1 MNEQNINQISVIMKK
16 LFYLLLALPLVF
28 AACEPDTPEQD
39 VEKEAVL
46 TLTSEAEMNF
56 EAEGGEGVIT
66 YTAEWKDVTR
76 YSPVPEPVVE
86 ATCEAQWVENLTVAE
101 NITFTVLAN
110 EADARE
116 TKVVVTYGG
125 KSFEVAVKQAAKQN
139 DQPEP
144 PTGVNLE
151 AKYLYGDYYG
161 DEYSPGVGNYYMKLS
176 DLGLTEDGYAYAG
189 GSYYYVDLYGPL
201 FEGEGDITLPVG
213 TYTFDA
219 SDSCSEWTIGAAY
232 SVYIAFDENGNSLA
246 GENGASFT
254 DATLVV
260 TESGV
265 TLTATID
272 GVEHTVTF
280 EGVADITDYRT
291 DTGEVVEV
299 TANYAYATYYGDQ
312 YTPGTADNFYFFF
325 SDLGVDENGWELPN
339 ATYYRFDLYTAI
351 IDTTNGIYIPEGTYT
366 YDWFDS
372 MQVGTFSDINSA
384 YYVMD
389 DSGWDYLTNS
399 SLGDGSITFTESGV
413 TAEVL
418 VNGATHIITFEG
430 DITFNDVSSSGG
442 GGEGET
448 LSTLTE
454 DKAFDIE
461 GATIVMEYYGDYYY
475 TGTDNW
481 TVYLYEDTENLNGA
495 YLMLDILCDPAADDI
510 AGTYTADPWGDCDT
524 AYTYIPGYVVGEDM
538 WGSWYV
544 DMLGGDINEDLA
556 PIFEGEF
563 TIDIDANGV
572 YTFTFNC
579 YDDAGYAIT
588 GSIKATMDSEATTLS
603 AKPAKR
609 AKGNN
614 FAKRVNSEKLSSK
627 AVKDMTLAVR

>member
-1 MNEQNINQISVIMKK
+1 ME
-16 LFYLLLALPLVF
+16 F
-28 AACEPDTPEQD
+28 A
-39 VEKEAVL
+39 
-46 TLTSEAEMNF
+46 
-56 EAEGGEGVIT
+56 AEGGEGVIS
-66 YTAEWKDVTR
+66 YTAKMVEVTR
-76 YSPVPEPVVE
+76 VTVEPEVE
-86 ATCEAQWVENLTVAE
+86 ATCAADWVTDLTVAE

-116 TKVVVTYGG
+116 TKVVVTYGD
-125 KSFEVAVKQAAKQN
+125 KSFEVVVKQAAKQN

-144 PTGVNLE
+144 ENGVKLE
-151 AKYLYGDYYG
+151 ASYLQGDYYG
-161 DEYSPGVGNYYMKLS
+161 DEYSPGVGNYYMTLS
-176 DLGLTEDGYAYAG
+176 DLGISEDGYAYAG

-219 SDSCSEWTIGAAY
+219 SDSCSEWTMGAGYSAY
-232 SVYIAFDENGNSLA
+232 MAWDENGNSLT
-246 GENGASFT
+246 GEYGLPIT

-280 EGVADITDYRT
+280 DGVADITDVRT
-291 DTGEVVEV
+291 DTGEVIEV
-299 TANYAYATYYGDQ
+299 TANYAYANYYGDQ
-312 YTPGTADNFYFFF
+312 YTPGTADNFYFFL

-339 ATYYRFDLYTAI
+339 ATYYRFDLYTEI
-351 IDTTNGIYIPEGTYT
+351 IDTTNGIYIPEGTYV

-389 DSGWDYLTNS
+389 DSGWDYAVDS
-399 SLGDGSITFTESGV
+399 SIGEGSITFTEGGV
-413 TAEVL
+413 RAEVL
-418 VNGATHIITFEG
+418 VNGATHIITYEG
-430 DITFNDVSSSGG
+430 DITFTDVSSSGGG

-454 DKAFDIE
+454 DKVLDIE
-461 GATIVMEYYGDYYY
+461 GATVILEYYGDYYY
-475 TGTDNW
+475 NGTDNW
-481 TVYLYEDTENLNGA
+481 VVSLYEDMETLNGA
-495 YLMLDILCDPAADDI
+495 YLMFEILCDPAADDI
-510 AGTYTADPWGDCDT
+510 AGTYAADSWGECDT
-524 AYTYIPGYVVGEDM
+524 AYTYLPGYVSGDDM

-544 DMLGGDINEDLA
+544 DMLGGDINEDVA
-556 PIFEGEF
+556 PIFDGEF
-563 TIDIDANGV
+563 TIDIDADGV
-572 YTFTFNC
+572 YTFTFDC

-588 GSIKATMDSEATTLS
+588 GSIKATMYSEAAALS

-609 AKGNN
+609 AKANN

-627 AVKDMTLAVR
+627 AVAKGATLSVR

>member
-1 MNEQNINQISVIMKK
+1 MKK

-28 AACEPDTPEQD
+28 AACEPDTPEQ
-39 VEKEAVL
+39 EPEYTSEL

-56 EAEGGEGVIT
+56 DAAGGEGVIT
-66 YTAEWKDVTR
+66 YTAKYVEVTR
-76 YSPVPEPVVE
+76 E
-86 ATCEAQWVENLTVAE
+86 AAPPKPSCEADWVTFVNYNVDSFSFNVA
-101 NITFTVLAN
+101 AN
-110 EADARE
+110 EGDARE
-116 TKVVVTYGG
+116 TKIVVSWLN

-139 DQPEP
+139 EPEP
-144 PTGVNLE
+144 PTGVNIE
-151 AKYLYGDYYG
+151 AKHLYGDYYG
-161 DEYSPGVGNYYMKLS
+161 DEYAPGVGNYYMTLS
-176 DLGLTEDGYAYAG
+176 DLGISEDGYAYPG

-219 SDSCSEWTIGAAY
+219 SDSCAEWTIGAAY
-232 SVYIAFDENGNSLA
+232 SIYMAWDENDNSLA
-246 GENGASFT
+246 GEEGLRFT
-254 DATLVV
+254 AATLVV

-280 EGVADITDYRT
+280 EGIADITDVRT
-291 DTGEVVEV
+291 DTGEVIEV
-299 TANYAYATYYGDQ
+299 TANYAYANYYGDQ

-325 SDLGVDENGWELPN
+325 SDLGVDEYGWELPN
-339 ATYYRFDLYTAI
+339 ATYYRFDLYTEI
-351 IDTTNGIYIPEGTYT
+351 IDTANGIYIPAGTYT

-389 DSGWDYLTNS
+389 DSGWDYIDYS
-399 SLGDGSITFTESGV
+399 SLGEGSITFTESGV

-418 VNGATHIITFEG
+418 VNGATHIITYEG
-430 DITFNDVSSSGG
+430 DITFNDVSSGG

-454 DKAFDIE
+454 DVAFDIE
-461 GATIVMEYYGDYYY
+461 GATVMMEYYGDYYY

-481 TVYLYEDTENLNGA
+481 TVYLYEDTETYNGA
-495 YLMLDILCDPAADDI
+495 YLMLDLLCDPAADNI
-510 AGTYTADPWGDCDT
+510 AGTYSCDPWGDCDT
-524 AYTYIPGYVVGEDM
+524 AYTYIPGYVAGEDM

-544 DMLGGDINEDLA
+544 DMIEGEMGDAIA
-556 PIFEGEF
+556 PIFDGEF

-572 YTFTFNC
+572 YTFTFDC

-588 GSIKATMDSEATTLS
+588 GSIKAEQYSEAAALS
-603 AKPAKR
+603 AKSAKR
-609 AKGNN
+609 AKANN

-627 AVKDMTLAVR
+627 AVKDITLAVR

>member
-1 MNEQNINQISVIMKK
+1 MKR

-28 AACEPDTPEQD
+28 AACEPDTPEQE

-66 YTAEWKDVTR
+66 FTAEWKDVTR
-76 YSPVPEPVVE
+76 NSPVPAPEVE
-86 ATCEAQWVENLTVAE
+86 ATCEAEWVERLTVAE

-110 EADARE
+110 EADARS
-116 TKVVVTYGG
+116 TKVVVTYGD

-139 DQPEP
+139 EPEP
-144 PTGVNLE
+144 PTGVNIE
-151 AKYLYGDYYG
+151 AKHLYGDYYG
-161 DEYSPGVGNYYMKLS
+161 DEYSPGVGNYYMTLS
-176 DLGLTEDGYAYAG
+176 DLGIDEEGYGYAG

-219 SDSCSEWTIGAAY
+219 SDSCSEWTIGAGY
-232 SVYIAFDENGNSLA
+232 SAYIAFDENGNSLT
-246 GENGASFT
+246 GEDGLPFT
-254 DATLVV
+254 AATLVV
-260 TESGV
+260 TESGA

-280 EGVADITDYRT
+280 EGVADITDVRT
-291 DTGEVVEV
+291 DTGEVIEV
-299 TANYAYATYYGDQ
+299 TANYAYANYYGDQ

-339 ATYYRFDLYTAI
+339 ATYYRFDLYTEI
-351 IDTTNGIYIPEGTYT
+351 IDTTNGIYIPEGTYV
-366 YDWFDS
+366 YDWFDT
-372 MQVGTFSDINSA
+372 MQAGTFSDINSA

-389 DSGWDYLTNS
+389 DSGWDYIDNS
-399 SLGDGSITFTESGV
+399 SLSEGSITFTESGV

-418 VNGATHIITFEG
+418 INGATHIITYEG
-430 DITFNDVSSSGG
+430 DITFTDVSSSGGG

-454 DKAFDIE
+454 DKVLDIE
-461 GATIVMEYYGDYYY
+461 GATVILEYYGDYYY
-475 TGTDNW
+475 NGTDNW
-481 TVYLYEDTENLNGA
+481 VVYLYEDIENVNGA
-495 YLMLDILCDPAADDI
+495 YLMFEILCDPAADDI
-510 AGTYTADPWGDCDT
+510 AGTYAADSWGNCDT
-524 AYTYIPGYVVGEDM
+524 AYTYLPGYVSGDNM

-544 DMLGGDINEDLA
+544 DMIEGEMGDTIA
-556 PIFEGEF
+556 PIFDGEF

-572 YTFTFNC
+572 YTFTLDC
-579 YDDAGYAIT
+579 LDDAGYAIT
-588 GSIKATMDSEATTLS
+588 GSIKAEQPSEAAVLS

-609 AKGNN
+609 AKANN
-614 FAKRVNSEKLSSK
+614 FAKRVNSEKMCSK

>member
-1 MNEQNINQISVIMKK
+1 M
-16 LFYLLLALPLVF
+16 
-28 AACEPDTPEQD
+28 
-39 VEKEAVL
+39 
-46 TLTSEAEMNF
+46 
-56 EAEGGEGVIT
+56 
-66 YTAEWKDVTR
+66 
-76 YSPVPEPVVE
+76 
-86 ATCEAQWVENLTVAE
+86 
-101 NITFTVLAN
+101 
-110 EADARE
+110 
-116 TKVVVTYGG
+116 
-125 KSFEVAVKQAAKQN
+125 
-139 DQPEP
+139 
-144 PTGVNLE
+144 
-151 AKYLYGDYYG
+151 
-161 DEYSPGVGNYYMKLS
+161 
-176 DLGLTEDGYAYAG
+176 
-189 GSYYYVDLYGPL
+189 
-201 FEGEGDITLPVG
+201 
-213 TYTFDA
+213 
-219 SDSCSEWTIGAAY
+219 
-232 SVYIAFDENGNSLA
+232 
-246 GENGASFT
+246 
-254 DATLVV
+254 
-260 TESGV
+260 
-265 TLTATID
+265 
-272 GVEHTVTF
+272 
-280 EGVADITDYRT
+280 
-291 DTGEVVEV
+291 
-299 TANYAYATYYGDQ
+299 
-312 YTPGTADNFYFFF
+312 
-325 SDLGVDENGWELPN
+325 PN

>member
-1 MNEQNINQISVIMKK
+1 MKR

-28 AACEPDTPEQD
+28 AACEPDTPEQE

-66 YTAEWKDVTR
+66 FTAEWKDVTR
-76 YSPVPEPVVE
+76 NSPVPAPEVE
-86 ATCEAQWVENLTVAE
+86 ATCEAQWVEDLTVAE

-116 TKVVVTYGG
+116 TKVVVTYGD

-139 DQPEP
+139 EPEP
-144 PTGVNLE
+144 PTGVNIE
-151 AKYLYGDYYG
+151 AKYLQGDYYG
-161 DEYSPGVGNYYMKLS
+161 DEYSPGVGNYYVYLS
-176 DLGLTEDGYAYAG
+176 DLGFDEEGYASAG
-189 GSYYYVDLYGPL
+189 GTYYCLDLYGPL
-201 FEGEGDITLPVG
+201 FDGEGDITLPVG

-219 SDSCSEWTIGAAY
+219 NDTMVEWTIGAAY
-232 SVYIAFDENGNSLA
+232 SVYFAFDENGNSLT
-246 GENGASFT
+246 GEYGLSIT

-260 TESGV
+260 TESGA

-280 EGVADITDYRT
+280 EGVTDITDVRT
-291 DTGEVVEV
+291 DTGEVIEV
-299 TANYAYATYYGDQ
+299 TVNYAYANYYGDQ

-325 SDLGVDENGWELPN
+325 SDLGVDEYGWELPN
-339 ATYYRFDLYTAI
+339 ATYYRFDLYTEI
-351 IDTTNGIYIPEGTYT
+351 IDTANGIYIPAGTYT

-389 DSGWDYLTNS
+389 DSGWDYIDYS
-399 SLGDGSITFTESGV
+399 SLSEGTITFTESGV
-413 TAEVL
+413 TAEIL
-418 VNGATHIITFEG
+418 VNGATHIITYEG
-430 DITFNDVSSSGG
+430 DITFTDVSSSGG

-454 DKAFDIE
+454 DVAFDIT
-461 GATIVMEYYGDYYY
+461 GATVMMEYFGDYYY

-481 TVYLYEDTENLNGA
+481 VVYIYEDTETYNGA
-495 YLMLDILCDPAADDI
+495 YLMLDLLCDPAADNI
-510 AGTYTADPWGDCDT
+510 AGTYSCDPWGDCDT
-524 AYTYIPGYVVGEDM
+524 AYTYIPGYVAGEDM

-544 DMLGGDINEDLA
+544 DMIEGEMGDAIA
-556 PIFEGEF
+556 PIFDGDF

-572 YTFTFNC
+572 YTFTFDC

-588 GSIKATMDSEATTLS
+588 GSIKAEQPSDAAALS
-603 AKPAKR
+603 AKSAKR
-609 AKGNN
+609 AKANN

>member
-1 MNEQNINQISVIMKK
+1 MKR

-28 AACEPDTPEQD
+28 AACEPDTPEQE

-76 YSPVPEPVVE
+76 NSPVPAPEVE
-86 ATCEAQWVENLTVAE
+86 ATCEAEWVERLTVAE

-110 EADARE
+110 EADARS
-116 TKVVVTYGG
+116 TKVVVTYGD

-139 DQPEP
+139 DKPEP
-144 PTGVNLE
+144 PTGVNIE
-151 AKYLYGDYYG
+151 AKHLYGDYYG
-161 DEYSPGVGNYYMKLS
+161 DEYSPGVGNYYMALS
-176 DLGLTEDGYAYAG
+176 DLGISEDGYAYPG

-201 FEGEGDITLPVG
+201 FDGEGDITLPVG
-213 TYTFDA
+213 TYTFDE
-219 SDSCSEWTIGAAY
+219 SDSCSEWTIGASY
-232 SVYIAFDENGNSLA
+232 SVYMAWDENGNSLA
-246 GENGASFT
+246 GEDGLRFT
-254 DATLVV
+254 AATLVV
-260 TESGV
+260 TESGA

-280 EGVADITDYRT
+280 EGVADITDVRT
-291 DTGEVVEV
+291 DTGEVIEV
-299 TANYAYATYYGDQ
+299 TANYAYANYYGDQ

-339 ATYYRFDLYTAI
+339 ATYYRFDLYTEI
-351 IDTTNGIYIPEGTYT
+351 IDTANGIYIPAGTYT
-366 YDWFDS
+366 YDWFDT
-372 MQVGTFSDINSA
+372 MQAGTFSDINSA

-389 DSGWDYLTNS
+389 SSGWDYIDNS
-399 SLGDGSITFTESGV
+399 SLGEGSITFTESGV

-418 VNGATHIITFEG
+418 VNGATHIITYEG
-430 DITFNDVSSSGG
+430 DITFTDVSSSGG
-442 GGEGET
+442 GGGGDGET

-454 DKAFDIE
+454 DKVLDIE
-461 GATIVMEYYGDYYY
+461 GATVILEYYGDYYY
-475 TGTDNW
+475 NGTDNW
-481 TVYLYEDTENLNGA
+481 VVYLYEDIENLNGA
-495 YLMLDILCDPAADDI
+495 YLMFEILCDPAADDI
-510 AGTYTADPWGDCDT
+510 AGTYAADSWGNCDT
-524 AYTYIPGYVVGEDM
+524 AYTYLPGYVSGDNM

-544 DMLGGDINEDLA
+544 DMIEGEMSDVIA
-556 PIFEGEF
+556 PIFDGEF

-572 YTFTFNC
+572 YTFTLDC
-579 YDDAGYAIT
+579 LDDVGYAIT
-588 GSIKATMDSEATTLS
+588 GSIKAEQPSDAAALS
-603 AKPAKR
+603 AKPTKR
-609 AKGNN
+609 AKANN

>member
-1 MNEQNINQISVIMKK
+1 MKR

-28 AACEPDTPEQD
+28 AACEPDTPEQE

-46 TLTSEAEMNF
+46 TLTSDAEMNF

-66 YTAEWKDVTR
+66 FTAEWKDVTR
-76 YSPVPEPVVE
+76 NSPVPAPEVE
-86 ATCEAQWVENLTVAE
+86 ATCEAQWVERLTVAE

-110 EADARE
+110 EADARS
-116 TKVVVTYGG
+116 TKVVVTYGD

-139 DQPEP
+139 EPEP
-144 PTGVNLE
+144 PTGVNIE
-151 AKYLYGDYYG
+151 AKHLYGDYYG
-161 DEYSPGVGNYYMKLS
+161 DEYSPGVGNYYMTLS
-176 DLGLTEDGYAYAG
+176 DLGIDEEGYGYAG

-219 SDSCSEWTIGAAY
+219 SDSCSEWTIGAGY
-232 SVYIAFDENGNSLA
+232 SAYIAFDENGNSLT
-246 GENGASFT
+246 GEDGLPFT
-254 DATLVV
+254 AATLVV
-260 TESGV
+260 TESGA

-280 EGVADITDYRT
+280 EGVADITDVRT
-291 DTGEVVEV
+291 DTGEVIEV
-299 TANYAYATYYGDQ
+299 TANYAYANYYGDQ

-339 ATYYRFDLYTAI
+339 ATYYRFDLYTEI
-351 IDTTNGIYIPEGTYT
+351 IDTTNGIYIPEGTYV
-366 YDWFDS
+366 YDWFDT

-389 DSGWDYLTNS
+389 DSGWDYIDNS
-399 SLGDGSITFTESGV
+399 SLSEGSITFTESGV

-418 VNGATHIITFEG
+418 INGATHIITYEG
-430 DITFNDVSSSGG
+430 DITFTDVSSSGGG

-454 DKAFDIE
+454 DKVLDIE
-461 GATIVMEYYGDYYY
+461 GATVILEYYGDYYY
-475 TGTDNW
+475 NGTDNW
-481 TVYLYEDTENLNGA
+481 VVYLYEDIENVNGA
-495 YLMLDILCDPAADDI
+495 YLMFEILCDPAADDI
-510 AGTYTADPWGDCDT
+510 AGTYAADSWGNCDT
-524 AYTYIPGYVVGEDM
+524 AYTYLPGYVSGDNM

-544 DMLGGDINEDLA
+544 DMIEGEMGDTIA
-556 PIFEGEF
+556 PIFDGEF

-572 YTFTFNC
+572 YTFTLDC
-579 YDDAGYAIT
+579 LDDAGYAIT
-588 GSIKATMDSEATTLS
+588 GSIKAEQPSEAAVLS

-609 AKGNN
+609 AKANN
-614 FAKRVNSEKLSSK
+614 FAKRVNSEKMCSK

>member
-1 MNEQNINQISVIMKK
+1 MKR

-28 AACEPDTPEQD
+28 AACEPDTPEQE

-66 YTAEWKDVTR
+66 FTAEWKDVTR
-76 YSPVPEPVVE
+76 NSPVPAPEVE

-116 TKVVVTYGG
+116 TKVVVTYGD

-144 PTGVNLE
+144 PTGVNIE
-151 AKYLYGDYYG
+151 AKHLYGEYYG
-161 DEYSPGVGNYYMKLS
+161 DEYSPGVGNYYMTLS
-176 DLGLTEDGYAYAG
+176 DLGIDEEGYGYAG

-201 FEGEGDITLPVG
+201 FDGEGDITLPVG

-219 SDSCSEWTIGAAY
+219 SDSCSEWTIGAGY
-232 SVYIAFDENGNSLA
+232 SAYIAFDENGNSLT
-246 GENGASFT
+246 GEDGLPFT

-260 TESGV
+260 TESGA

-272 GVEHTVTF
+272 GVEHAVTF
-280 EGVADITDYRT
+280 EGVADITDVRT

-299 TANYAYATYYGDQ
+299 TANFAYANYYGDL

-339 ATYYRFDLYTAI
+339 ATYYRFDLYTEI
-351 IDTTNGIYIPEGTYT
+351 IDTTNGIYIPEGTYV
-366 YDWFDS
+366 YDWFDT
-372 MQVGTFSDINSA
+372 MQAGTFSDINSA

-389 DSGWDYLTNS
+389 DSGWDYIDNS
-399 SLGDGSITFTESGV
+399 SLSEGSITFTESGV

-418 VNGATHIITFEG
+418 INGATHIITYEG
-430 DITFNDVSSSGG
+430 DITFTDVSSSGG

-454 DKAFDIE
+454 DKVLDIE
-461 GATIVMEYYGDYYY
+461 GATVILEYYGDYYY
-475 TGTDNW
+475 NGTDNW
-481 TVYLYEDTENLNGA
+481 VVYLYEDIENVNGA
-495 YLMLDILCDPAADDI
+495 YLMFEILCDPAADDI
-510 AGTYTADPWGDCDT
+510 AGTYAADSWGNCDT
-524 AYTYIPGYVVGEDM
+524 AYSYLPGYVSGDNM

-544 DMLGGDINEDLA
+544 DMIEGEMGDTIA
-556 PIFEGEF
+556 PIFDGEF

-572 YTFTFNC
+572 YTFTLDC
-579 YDDAGYAIT
+579 LDDVGYAIT
-588 GSIKATMDSEATTLS
+588 GSIKAEQPSEAAALS

-609 AKGNN
+609 AKANN
-614 FAKRVNSEKLSSK
+614 FAKRVNSEKMSSK
-627 AVKDMTLAVR
+627 AVKDKTLAVR

>member
-1 MNEQNINQISVIMKK
+1 MKK

-28 AACEPDTPEQD
+28 AACEPDTPEQ
-39 VEKEAVL
+39 EPEYAAEL

-66 YTAEWKDVTR
+66 YTARMVEVTR
-76 YSPVPEPVVE
+76 EAPLLPE
-86 ATCEAQWVENLTVAE
+86 ASCEADWVTFLEYNKDSFSFNVA
-101 NITFTVLAN
+101 AN
-110 EADARE
+110 EGDARE
-116 TKVVVTYGG
+116 TKIVVSWCG
-125 KSFEVAVKQAAKQN
+125 KSFEVAIKQAAKQN
-139 DQPEP
+139 EPEP

-201 FEGEGDITLPVG
+201 FDGEGDITLPVG

-254 DATLVV
+254 DAKLVV

-291 DTGEVVEV
+291 DTGEVVEF
-299 TANYAYATYYGDQ
+299 TANYAYANYYGDQ

-339 ATYYRFDLYTAI
+339 ATYYRFDLYTEI
-351 IDTTNGIYIPEGTYT
+351 IDTTNGIYIPEGTYE

-389 DSGWDYLTNS
+389 DSGWDYITNS
-399 SLGDGSITFTESGV
+399 SLGEGSITFTESGV
-413 TAEVL
+413 RAEVL
-418 VNGATHIITFEG
+418 VNGATHIITYEG
-430 DITFNDVSSSGG
+430 DITFTDASSGGGG

-454 DKAFDIE
+454 DKVFDIE
-461 GATIVMEYYGDYYY
+461 GATVVMEYYGDYYWN
-475 TGTDNW
+475 GTDNW
-481 TVYLYEDTENLNGA
+481 VVYLYEDMENSNGA
-495 YLMLDILCDPAADDI
+495 YLMFEILCDPAADNI
-510 AGTYTADPWGDCDT
+510 AGTYVADSWGACDT
-524 AYTYIPGYVVGEDM
+524 AYTYLPGYVSGDDM

-556 PIFEGEF
+556 PIFDGEF
-563 TIDIDANGV
+563 TIDIDADGV
-572 YTFTFNC
+572 YTFTLDC
-579 YDDAGYAIT
+579 LDDAGYAMT

-603 AKPAKR
+603 AKSAKR

>member
-1 MNEQNINQISVIMKK
+1 MKR

-28 AACEPDTPEQD
+28 AACEPDTPEQE

-46 TLTSEAEMNF
+46 TLTSDAEMNF

-66 YTAEWKDVTR
+66 FTAEWKDVTR
-76 YSPVPEPVVE
+76 NSPVPAPEVE
-86 ATCEAQWVENLTVAE
+86 ATCEAQWVERLTVAE

-110 EADARE
+110 EADARS
-116 TKVVVTYGG
+116 TKVVVTYGD

-139 DQPEP
+139 EPEP
-144 PTGVNLE
+144 PTGVNIE
-151 AKYLYGDYYG
+151 AKHLYGDYYG
-161 DEYSPGVGNYYMKLS
+161 DEYSPGVGNYYMTLS
-176 DLGLTEDGYAYAG
+176 DLGIDEEGYGYAG

-219 SDSCSEWTIGAAY
+219 SDSCSEWTIGAGY
-232 SVYIAFDENGNSLA
+232 SAYIAFDENGNSLT
-246 GENGASFT
+246 GEDGLRFT
-254 DATLVV
+254 AATLVV
-260 TESGV
+260 TESGA

-280 EGVADITDYRT
+280 EGVADITDVRT
-291 DTGEVVEV
+291 DTGEVIEV
-299 TANYAYATYYGDQ
+299 TANYAYANYYGDQ

-339 ATYYRFDLYTAI
+339 ATYYRFDLYTEI
-351 IDTTNGIYIPEGTYT
+351 IDTTNGIYIPEGTYV
-366 YDWFDS
+366 YDWFDT
-372 MQVGTFSDINSA
+372 MQAGTFSDINSA

-389 DSGWDYLTNS
+389 DSGWDYIDNS
-399 SLGDGSITFTESGV
+399 SLSEGSITFTESGV

-418 VNGATHIITFEG
+418 INGATHIITYEG
-430 DITFNDVSSSGG
+430 DITFTDVSSSGGG

-454 DKAFDIE
+454 DKVLDIE
-461 GATIVMEYYGDYYY
+461 GATVILEYYGDYYY
-475 TGTDNW
+475 NGTDNW
-481 TVYLYEDTENLNGA
+481 VVYLYEDIENVNGA
-495 YLMLDILCDPAADDI
+495 YLMFEILCDPAADDI
-510 AGTYTADPWGDCDT
+510 AGTYAADSWGNCDT
-524 AYTYIPGYVVGEDM
+524 AYTYLPGYVSGDNM

-544 DMLGGDINEDLA
+544 DMIEGEMGDTIA
-556 PIFEGEF
+556 PIFDGEF

-572 YTFTFNC
+572 YTFTLDC
-579 YDDAGYAIT
+579 LDDAGYAIT
-588 GSIKATMDSEATTLS
+588 GSIKAEQPSEAAVLS

-609 AKGNN
+609 AKANN
-614 FAKRVNSEKLSSK
+614 FAKRVNSEKMCSK

>member
-1 MNEQNINQISVIMKK
+1 M
-16 LFYLLLALPLVF
+16 VF
-28 AACEPDTPEQD
+28 AACEPDTPEQE

-76 YSPVPEPVVE
+76 NSPVPAPEVE
-86 ATCEAQWVENLTVAE
+86 ATCEAQWVEDLTVAE

-110 EADARE
+110 EADARS
-116 TKVVVTYGG
+116 TKVVVTYGD

-144 PTGVNLE
+144 PTGVNIE
-151 AKYLYGDYYG
+151 AKHLYGDYYG
-161 DEYSPGVGNYYMKLS
+161 DEYSPGVGNYYMALS
-176 DLGLTEDGYAYAG
+176 DLGISEDGYAYPG

-201 FEGEGDITLPVG
+201 FDGEGDITLPVG
-213 TYTFDA
+213 TYTFDE
-219 SDSCSEWTIGAAY
+219 SDSCSEWTIGASY
-232 SVYIAFDENGNSLA
+232 SVYMAWDENGNSLA
-246 GENGASFT
+246 GEEGLRFT
-254 DATLVV
+254 AATLVV

-280 EGVADITDYRT
+280 EGVADITDVRT
-291 DTGEVVEV
+291 DTGEVIEV
-299 TANYAYATYYGDQ
+299 TANYAYAFYYGDQ
-312 YTPGTADNFYFFF
+312 YTSGTADNFYFFF

-339 ATYYRFDLYTAI
+339 ATYYRFDLYTEI
-351 IDTTNGIYIPEGTYT
+351 IDTTNGIYIPEGTYV
-366 YDWFDS
+366 YDWFDTL
-372 MQVGTFSDINSA
+372 QVGTFSDGNSA

-389 DSGWDYLTNS
+389 DSGWDYVVDS

-418 VNGATHIITFEG
+418 VNGATHIITYEG
-430 DITFNDVSSSGG
+430 DITFTDVSSSGG
-442 GGEGET
+442 GGGDGET

-454 DKAFDIE
+454 DKVLDIE
-461 GATIVMEYYGDYYY
+461 GATVILEYYGDYYY
-475 TGTDNW
+475 NGTDNW
-481 TVYLYEDTENLNGA
+481 VVYLYEDIENLNGA
-495 YLMLDILCDPAADDI
+495 YLMFEILCDPAADDI
-510 AGTYTADPWGDCDT
+510 AGTYAADSWGNCDT
-524 AYTYIPGYVVGEDM
+524 AYTYLPGYVSGDNM

-544 DMLGGDINEDLA
+544 DMIDGDMGDVIA
-556 PIFEGEF
+556 PIFDGEF

-572 YTFTFNC
+572 YTFTLDC
-579 YDDAGYAIT
+579 LDDAGYAIT
-588 GSIKATMDSEATTLS
+588 GSIKAEQPSDAAALS

-609 AKGNN
+609 AKANN
-614 FAKRVNSEKLSSK
+614 FAKRVNSEKMSSK
-627 AVKDMTLAVR
+627 AVKNMTLAVR

>member
-1 MNEQNINQISVIMKK
+1 MKEQNINKISVIMKK

-28 AACEPDTPEQD
+28 AACEPDTPEQE

-66 YTAEWKDVTR
+66 FTAEWKDVTR
-76 YSPVPEPVVE
+76 NSPVPAPEVE
-86 ATCEAQWVENLTVAE
+86 ATCEAQWVEDLTVAE

-116 TKVVVTYGG
+116 TKVVVTYGD

-144 PTGVNLE
+144 PTGVNIE
-151 AKYLYGDYYG
+151 AKHFYGDYYG
-161 DEYSPGVGNYYMKLS
+161 DEYSPGVGNYYMTLS
-176 DLGLTEDGYAYAG
+176 DLGITEDGYAYPG

-213 TYTFDA
+213 TYTFDE
-219 SDSCSEWTIGAAY
+219 SDSCSEWTIGASY
-232 SVYIAFDENGNSLA
+232 SVYMAWDENGNSLA
-246 GENGASFT
+246 GEEGLRFT
-254 DATLVV
+254 AATLVV

-280 EGVADITDYRT
+280 EGVADITDVRT
-291 DTGEVVEV
+291 DTGEVIEV
-299 TANYAYATYYGDQ
+299 TANYAYAFYYGDQ
-312 YTPGTADNFYFFF
+312 YTSGTADNFYFFL

-339 ATYYRFDLYTAI
+339 ATYYRFDLYTEI
-351 IDTTNGIYIPEGTYT
+351 IDSTNGIYIPEGTYT

-389 DSGWDYLTNS
+389 DSGWDYIDYS
-399 SLGDGSITFTESGV
+399 SLGEGSITFTESGV

-418 VNGATHIITFEG
+418 VNGATHIITYEG
-430 DITFNDVSSSGG
+430 DITFNDVSSGG

-454 DKAFDIE
+454 DVAFDIT
-461 GATIVMEYYGDYYY
+461 GATVMMEYYGDYYY

-481 TVYLYEDTENLNGA
+481 TVYLYENTETYNGA
-495 YLMLDILCDPAADDI
+495 YLMLDILCDPAADNI
-510 AGTYTADPWGDCDT
+510 AGTYSCDPWGDCDT
-524 AYTYIPGYVVGEDM
+524 AYTYIPGYVAGDDM

-544 DMLGGDINEDLA
+544 DMIEGEMGDAIA
-556 PIFEGEF
+556 PIFDGEL

-572 YTFTFNC
+572 YTFTFDC
-579 YDDAGYAIT
+579 LDDVGYTIT
-588 GSIKATMDSEATTLS
+588 GSIKAEQYSDAAALS
-603 AKPAKR
+603 AKSAMR

-614 FAKRVNSEKLSSK
+614 FAKRVNSEKMSSK
-627 AVKDMTLAVR
+627 TVKDMTLAVR

>member
-1 MNEQNINQISVIMKK
+1 MRK

-28 AACEPDTPEQD
+28 AACENPEEPKPE

-46 TLTSEAEMNF
+46 TLTSDAEMNF

-66 YTAEWKDVTR
+66 FTAEWKDVTR
-76 YSPVPEPVVE
+76 NSPVPAPEVE

-101 NITFTVLAN
+101 NITFTVVAN

-116 TKVVVTYGG
+116 TKVVVTYGD

-139 DQPEP
+139 EQPEP

-151 AKYLYGDYYG
+151 AKHFYGDYYG
-161 DEYSPGVGNYYMKLS
+161 DEYSPGVGNYYMALS
-176 DLGLTEDGYAYAG
+176 DLGISEDGYAYAG

-201 FEGEGDITLPVG
+201 FDGEGDITLPVG

-219 SDSCSEWTIGAAY
+219 NDSCAEWTIGASYSAY
-232 SVYIAFDENGNSLA
+232 MAWDENANSLT
-246 GENGASFT
+246 GEYGLPYT

-260 TESGV
+260 TESGA

-291 DTGEVVEV
+291 NTGEVVEF
-299 TANYAYATYYGDQ
+299 TANHAYANYYGDQ
-312 YTPGTADNFYFFF
+312 YTPGTANNFYFFL

-339 ATYYRFDLYTAI
+339 ATYYRFDLYTEI

-389 DSGWDYLTNS
+389 STGWEYVVDS

-418 VNGATHIITFEG
+418 VNGATHIITYEG
-430 DITFNDVSSSGG
+430 DITFTDVSSSGG
-442 GGEGET
+442 GGGGEEGGT

-454 DKAFDIE
+454 DKVFDIE
-461 GATIVMEYYGDYYY
+461 GATVEMEYYGDYYE
-475 TGTDNW
+475 TGTENW
-481 TVYLYEDTENLNGA
+481 VVYLYEDIENFNGA
-495 YLMLDILCDPAADDI
+495 YLMLDLFCDPAADNI
-510 AGTYTADPWGDCDT
+510 AGTYAADSWGNCDT
-524 AYTYIPGYVVGEDM
+524 AYTYIPGYVDGVDM

-556 PIFEGEF
+556 PIFDGEF
-563 TIDIDANGV
+563 TIDIDANGI
-572 YTFTFNC
+572 YTFTFDC
-579 YDDAGYAIT
+579 LDDVGYAIT
-588 GSIKATMDSEATTLS
+588 GSIKAERPSDAAALS

-609 AKGNN
+609 AKANN
-614 FAKRVNSEKLSSK
+614 FAKRVNSEKKSSK

>member
-1 MNEQNINQISVIMKK
+1 MKEQNINQISIIMKR

-28 AACEPDTPEQD
+28 AACEPDTPEQE

-46 TLTSEAEMNF
+46 TLTSDAEMNF
-56 EAEGGEGVIT
+56 EAKGGEGVIT
-66 YTAEWKDVTR
+66 FTAEWKDVTR
-76 YSPVPEPVVE
+76 NSPVPAPEVE
-86 ATCEAQWVENLTVAE
+86 ATCEADWVTDLTVAE

-116 TKVVVTYGG
+116 TKVVVTYGD
-125 KSFEVAVKQAAKQN
+125 KSFEVAVKQAA
-139 DQPEP
+139 
-144 PTGVNLE
+144 PTGVNIE
-151 AKYLYGDYYG
+151 AKHFYGDYYG
-161 DEYSPGVGNYYMKLS
+161 DEYSPGVGNYYMTLS
-176 DLGLTEDGYAYAG
+176 DLGITEDGYAYAG

-201 FEGEGDITLPVG
+201 FDGEGDITLPVG

-219 SDSCSEWTIGAAY
+219 NDSCAEWTIGASYSAY
-232 SVYIAFDENGNSLA
+232 MAWDENANSLT
-246 GENGASFT
+246 GEYGLPYT

-291 DTGEVVEV
+291 NTGEVVEF
-299 TANYAYATYYGDQ
+299 TANYAYAFYYGDQ

-339 ATYYRFDLYTAI
+339 GTYYRFDLYTEI
-351 IDTTNGIYIPEGTYT
+351 IDTTNGIYIPEGTYV

-389 DSGWDYLTNS
+389 DSGWDYVVDS

-418 VNGATHIITFEG
+418 VNGATHIITYEG
-430 DITFNDVSSSGG
+430 DITFYDVSSSG

-454 DKAFDIE
+454 DKVLDIE
-461 GATIVMEYYGDYYY
+461 GATVIMEYLGDYYY
-475 TGTDNW
+475 NGTENW
-481 TVYLYEDTENLNGA
+481 LVYLYEDYEDKENFNGA
-495 YLMLDILCDPAADDI
+495 YLMFDILCDPAADNI
-510 AGTYTADPWGDCDT
+510 AGTYTADSWGECDT
-524 AYTYIPGYVVGEDM
+524 AYTYLPGYVSGDDM
-538 WGSWYV
+538 WGSWYA
-544 DMLGGDINEDLA
+544 DTLAGDINEELA
-556 PIFEGEF
+556 PIFDGEF
-563 TIDIDANGV
+563 TIDIDTNGV
-572 YTFTFNC
+572 YTFTFDC

-588 GSIKATMDSEATTLS
+588 GSIKATMYSEATTLS

-609 AKGNN
+609 AKANN
-614 FAKRVNSEKLSSK
+614 FAKRVNSEKKSSK

>member
-1 MNEQNINQISVIMKK
+1 MKR

-28 AACEPDTPEQD
+28 AACENPEEPKPQ

-66 YTAEWKDVTR
+66 FTAEWKDVTR
-76 YSPVPEPVVE
+76 NSPVPVPEVE
-86 ATCEAQWVENLTVAE
+86 ATCEAQWVEDLTVAE

-116 TKVVVTYGG
+116 TKVVVTYGD
-125 KSFEVAVKQAAKQN
+125 KSFEVAVKQAARQN
-139 DQPEP
+139 EPEP
-144 PTGVNLE
+144 PTGVNIE
-151 AKYLYGDYYG
+151 AKHLYGDYYG
-161 DEYSPGVGNYYMKLS
+161 DEYSPGVGNYYMALS
-176 DLGLTEDGYAYAG
+176 DLGISEDGYAYPG

-201 FEGEGDITLPVG
+201 FDGEGDITLPVG
-213 TYTFDA
+213 TYTFDE

-232 SVYIAFDENGNSLA
+232 SVYMAWDENGNSLA
-246 GENGASFT
+246 GEEGLRFT
-254 DATLVV
+254 AATLVV

-280 EGVADITDYRT
+280 EGVADITDVRT
-291 DTGEVVEV
+291 DTGEVIEV
-299 TANYAYATYYGDQ
+299 TANYAYANYYGDQ

-339 ATYYRFDLYTAI
+339 ATYYRFDLYTEI
-351 IDTTNGIYIPEGTYT
+351 IDTTNGIYIPAGTYT

-389 DSGWDYLTNS
+389 DSGWDYIDYS
-399 SLGDGSITFTESGV
+399 SLGEGTITFTESGV
-413 TAEVL
+413 TAEIL
-418 VNGATHIITFEG
+418 VNGATHIITYEG
-430 DITFNDVSSSGG
+430 DITFTDVSSSGG

-454 DKAFDIE
+454 DKVLDIE
-461 GATIVMEYYGDYYY
+461 GATVILEYYGDYYY
-475 TGTDNW
+475 NGTDNW
-481 TVYLYEDTENLNGA
+481 VVYLYEDMETLDGA
-495 YLMLDILCDPAADDI
+495 YLMLEILCDPAADNI
-510 AGTYTADPWGDCDT
+510 AGTYAADSWGECDT
-524 AYTYIPGYVVGEDM
+524 AYTYLPGYVSGDDM

-556 PIFEGEF
+556 PIFDGGF
-563 TIDIDANGV
+563 TIDIDANGI
-572 YTFTFNC
+572 YTFTFDC
-579 YDDAGYAIT
+579 LDDVGYAIT
-588 GSIKATMDSEATTLS
+588 GSIKAEQYSDAAALS

-609 AKGNN
+609 AKANN
-614 FAKRVNSEKLSSK
+614 FAKRVNSEKMSSK

>member
-1 MNEQNINQISVIMKK
+1 MKK

-28 AACEPDTPEQD
+28 AACEPEPAPEKVD
-39 VEKEAVL
+39 PTYAPEL
-46 TLTSEAEMNF
+46 SLTSEATMEF
-56 EAEGGEGVIT
+56 AAEGGEGVIT
-66 YTAEWKDVTR
+66 YTAKMVEVTR
-76 YSPVPEPVVE
+76 VTVEPEVE
-86 ATCEAQWVENLTVAE
+86 ATCAADWVTDLTVAE

-116 TKVVVTYGG
+116 TKVVVTYGD
-125 KSFEVAVKQAAKQN
+125 KSFEVVVKQAAKQN
-139 DQPEP
+139 EPEP
-144 PTGVNLE
+144 PTGVNIE
-151 AKYLYGDYYG
+151 AKHLFGDYYG
-161 DEYSPGVGNYYMKLS
+161 DEYSPGVGNYYMTLS
-176 DLGLTEDGYAYAG
+176 DLGISEDGYGYVG

-201 FEGEGDITLPVG
+201 FDGEGDITLPVG
-213 TYTFDA
+213 TYTFDE
-219 SDSCSEWTIGAAY
+219 SDSCSEWTIGAGY
-232 SVYIAFDENGNSLA
+232 SAYIAFDENGNSLT
-246 GENGASFT
+246 GENGVPFT

-280 EGVADITDYRT
+280 EGVADITDYRN
-291 DTGEVVEV
+291 DTGEVIEV
-299 TANYAYATYYGDQ
+299 TANYAYANYYGDQ

-339 ATYYRFDLYTAI
+339 ATYYRFDLYTEI
-351 IDTTNGIYIPEGTYT
+351 IDTTNGIYIPEGTYV

-389 DSGWDYLTNS
+389 DSGWDYVVDS
-399 SLGDGSITFTESGV
+399 SIGEGSITFTEGGV
-413 TAEVL
+413 RAEVL
-418 VNGATHIITFEG
+418 VNGATHIITYEG
-430 DITFNDVSSSGG
+430 DITFTDVSSSG

-461 GATIVMEYYGDYYY
+461 GATVVLEYYGDYYY
-475 TGTDNW
+475 NGTDNW
-481 TVYLYEDTENLNGA
+481 VVYLYEDMETLNGA
-495 YLMLDILCDPAADDI
+495 YLMFEILSDPAADNI
-510 AGTYTADPWGDCDT
+510 AGTYAADSWGNCDT
-524 AYTYIPGYVVGEDM
+524 AYTYLPGYVSGDDM

-556 PIFEGEF
+556 PIFDGEF
-563 TIDIDANGV
+563 TIDIDADGV
-572 YTFTFNC
+572 YTFTFDC
-579 YDDAGYAIT
+579 LDDVGYAIT
-588 GSIKATMDSEATTLS
+588 GSIKATMDSEAATLS
-603 AKPAKR
+603 AKSAKR
-609 AKGNN
+609 AKANN

-627 AVKDMTLAVR
+627 AVAKGATLSVR

>member
-1 MNEQNINQISVIMKK
+1 MKR

-28 AACEPDTPEQD
+28 AACEPDTPEQE

-46 TLTSEAEMNF
+46 TLTSDAEMNF

-66 YTAEWKDVTR
+66 FTAEWKDVTR
-76 YSPVPEPVVE
+76 NSPVPAPEVE
-86 ATCEAQWVENLTVAE
+86 ATCEAQWVERLTVAE

-110 EADARE
+110 EADARS
-116 TKVVVTYGG
+116 TKVVVTYGD

-139 DQPEP
+139 EPEP
-144 PTGVNLE
+144 PTGVNIE
-151 AKYLYGDYYG
+151 AKHLYGDYYG
-161 DEYSPGVGNYYMKLS
+161 DEYSPGVGNYYMTLS
-176 DLGLTEDGYAYAG
+176 DLGIDEEGYGYAG

-219 SDSCSEWTIGAAY
+219 SDSCSEWTIGAGY
-232 SVYIAFDENGNSLA
+232 SAYIAFDENGNSLT
-246 GENGASFT
+246 GEDGLRFT
-254 DATLVV
+254 AATLVV
-260 TESGV
+260 TESGA

-280 EGVADITDYRT
+280 EGVADITDVRT
-291 DTGEVVEV
+291 DTGEVIEV
-299 TANYAYATYYGDQ
+299 TANYAYANYYGDQ

-339 ATYYRFDLYTAI
+339 ATYYRFDLYTEI
-351 IDTTNGIYIPEGTYT
+351 IDTTNGIYIPEGTYV
-366 YDWFDS
+366 YDWFDT

-389 DSGWDYLTNS
+389 DSGWDYIDNS
-399 SLGDGSITFTESGV
+399 SLSEGSITFTESGV

-418 VNGATHIITFEG
+418 INGATHIITYEG
-430 DITFNDVSSSGG
+430 DITFTDVSSSGGG

-454 DKAFDIE
+454 DKVLDIE
-461 GATIVMEYYGDYYY
+461 GATVILEYYGDYYY
-475 TGTDNW
+475 NGTDNW
-481 TVYLYEDTENLNGA
+481 VVYLYEDIENVNGA
-495 YLMLDILCDPAADDI
+495 YLMFEILCDPAADDI
-510 AGTYTADPWGDCDT
+510 AGTYAADSWGNCDT
-524 AYTYIPGYVVGEDM
+524 AYTYLPGYVSGDNM

-544 DMLGGDINEDLA
+544 DMIEGEMGDTIA
-556 PIFEGEF
+556 PIFDGEF

-572 YTFTFNC
+572 YTFTLDC
-579 YDDAGYAIT
+579 LDDAGYAIT
-588 GSIKATMDSEATTLS
+588 GSIKAEQPSEAAVLS

-609 AKGNN
+609 AKANN
-614 FAKRVNSEKLSSK
+614 FAKRVNSEKMCSK

>member
-1 MNEQNINQISVIMKK
+1 MKR

-28 AACEPDTPEQD
+28 AACEPDTPEQ
-39 VEKEAVL
+39 EPEYAAEL

-56 EAEGGEGVIT
+56 EAAGGEGVIT
-66 YTAEWKDVTR
+66 YTAKYVEVTR
-76 YSPVPEPVVE
+76 EAPGPE
-86 ATCEAQWVENLTVAE
+86 ATCEADWVTDLRHHNVDSFSFNVA
-101 NITFTVLAN
+101 AN
-110 EADARE
+110 EGDARE
-116 TKVVVTYGG
+116 TKIVVSWCG

-144 PTGVNLE
+144 PTGVNIE
-151 AKYLYGDYYG
+151 AKHFYGEYYG
-161 DEYSPGVGNYYMKLS
+161 DEYSPGVGNYYMTLS
-176 DLGLTEDGYAYAG
+176 DLGITEDGYAYAG

-201 FEGEGDITLPVG
+201 FEGEGNITIPVG

-219 SDSCSEWTIGAAY
+219 SDSCSEWTIGAGY
-232 SVYIAFDENGNSLA
+232 SAYIAFDEDGNSLA
-246 GENGASFT
+246 GEYGLPYTA
-254 DATLVV
+254 ATLVV

-280 EGVADITDYRT
+280 EGVADIEDVRT
-291 DTGEVVEV
+291 NTGEVVEF
-299 TANYAYATYYGDQ
+299 TANYAYANYYGDQ
-312 YTPGTADNFYFFF
+312 YTPGIADNFYFFF

-339 ATYYRFDLYTAI
+339 ATYYRFDLYTDI
-351 IDTTNGIYIPEGTYT
+351 IDTTNGIYIPEGTYE

-389 DSGWDYLTNS
+389 DSGWDYITNS
-399 SLGDGSITFTESGV
+399 SLGEGLITFTESGV

-418 VNGATHIITFEG
+418 VNGATHIITYEG
-430 DITFNDVSSSGG
+430 DITFNDVSSSG

-454 DKAFDIE
+454 DKALDIE
-461 GATIVMEYYGDYYY
+461 GATVVMEYYGDYYY

-481 TVYLYEDTENLNGA
+481 TVYLYEDMESLNGA

-556 PIFEGEF
+556 PIFDGEF

-572 YTFTFNC
+572 YTFTFDC
-579 YDDAGYAIT
+579 LDDAGYAIT

-603 AKPAKR
+603 AKSAKR

>member
-1 MNEQNINQISVIMKK
+1 MKK

-28 AACEPDTPEQD
+28 AACEPDTPEQE

-46 TLTSEAEMNF
+46 TLTSDAEMNF

-66 YTAEWKDVTR
+66 FTAEWKDVTR
-76 YSPVPEPVVE
+76 NSPVPEPVVE
-86 ATCEAQWVENLTVAE
+86 ATCEADWVENLTVAE

-116 TKVVVTYGG
+116 TKVVVTYGD

-139 DQPEP
+139 EQPEP
-144 PTGVNLE
+144 PTGVNVE
-151 AKYLYGDYYG
+151 AKHFYGEYYG
-161 DEYSPGVGNYYMKLS
+161 DEYSPGVGNYYMTLS

-201 FEGEGDITLPVG
+201 FDGEGEITLPVG
-213 TYTFDA
+213 TYTLDA
-219 SDSCSEWTIGAAY
+219 SDSCSEWTIGAGY
-232 SVYIAFDENGNSLA
+232 SLYIAFDENGNSLA
-246 GENGASFT
+246 GDFGLPYT
-254 DATLVV
+254 DAKLVV

-291 DTGEVVEV
+291 DTGEVIEV
-299 TANYAYATYYGDQ
+299 TANYAYANYYGDQ

-339 ATYYRFDLYTAI
+339 GTYYRFDLYTEI

-389 DSGWDYLTNS
+389 ASGYDYIDNS

-418 VNGATHIITFEG
+418 VNGATHIITYEG
-430 DITFNDVSSSGG
+430 DITFTDVSSSGG
-442 GGEGET
+442 GGGGEDET

-454 DKAFDIE
+454 DKVLDIE
-461 GATIVMEYYGDYYY
+461 GATVVLEYYGDYYWN
-475 TGTDNW
+475 GTDNW
-481 TVYLYEDTENLNGA
+481 VVYLYEDMENYNGA
-495 YLMLDILCDPAADDI
+495 YLMFEILCDPAADNI
-510 AGTYTADPWGDCDT
+510 AGTYAADSYGDCDT
-524 AYTYIPGYVVGEDM
+524 AYTYLPGYVSGDDM

-556 PIFEGEF
+556 PIFDGEV
-563 TIDIDANGV
+563 TIDIDADGV
-572 YTFTFNC
+572 YTFTFDC
-579 YDDAGYAIT
+579 LDDVGYAIT
-588 GSIKATMDSEATTLS
+588 GSIKATMYSEATTLS

-609 AKGNN
+609 AKANN

>member
-46 TLTSEAEMNF
+46 TLTSDAEMNF

-76 YSPVPEPVVE
+76 NSPVPEPVVE

-116 TKVVVTYGG
+116 TKVVVTYGD

-144 PTGVNLE
+144 PTGVNIE

-176 DLGLTEDGYAYAG
+176 DLGITEDGYAYAG

-219 SDSCSEWTIGAAY
+219 NDSCAEWTIGAAY

-246 GENGASFT
+246 GEDGAPYT

-299 TANYAYATYYGDQ
+299 TANYAYANYYGDQ

-339 ATYYRFDLYTAI
+339 ATYYRFDLYTEI
-351 IDTTNGIYIPEGTYT
+351 IDTTNGIYIPEGTYV
-366 YDWFDS
+366 YDWFDT
-372 MQVGTFSDINSA
+372 MQAGTFSDINSA

-389 DSGWDYLTNS
+389 DSGWDYLDNS

-413 TAEVL
+413 RAEVL
-418 VNGATHIITFEG
+418 VNGATHIITYEG
-430 DITFNDVSSSGG
+430 DIIYNGKTYENVLCGFPGAIMALAEAQDASTGVMTGQHVVDSGYDITYKAMSYAG
-442 GGEGET
+442 IAIVDGVQ
-448 LSTLTE
+448 ST
-454 DKAFDIE
+454 
-461 GATIVMEYYGDYYY
+461 Y
-475 TGTDNW
+475 W
-481 TVYLYEDTENLNGA
+481 
-495 YLMLDILCDPAADDI
+495 
-510 AGTYTADPWGDCDT
+510 
-524 AYTYIPGYVVGEDM
+524 
-538 WGSWYV
+538 
-544 DMLGGDINEDLA
+544 NE
-556 PIFEGEF
+556 PMSFP
-563 TIDIDANGV
+563 V
-572 YTFTFNC
+572 
-579 YDDAGYAIT
+579 
-588 GSIKATMDSEATTLS
+588 TMTRKSEAAMQRAAVPAVVKHDLK
-603 AKPAKR
+603 AKKTALVMR
-609 AKGNN
+609 MN
-614 FAKRVNSEKLSSK
+614 RQE
-627 AVKDMTLAVR
+627 R

>member
-1 MNEQNINQISVIMKK
+1 MKR

-28 AACEPDTPEQD
+28 AACENPEEPKPQI
-39 VEKEAVL
+39 EKEAVL
-46 TLTSEAEMNF
+46 TLTSDAEMNF
-56 EAEGGEGVIT
+56 EAEGGEGTIT
-66 YTAEWKDVTR
+66 FTAEWKDVTR
-76 YSPVPEPVVE
+76 NTPVPAPEVE
-86 ATCEAQWVENLTVAE
+86 AACEAQWVENLTVAE

-116 TKVVVTYGG
+116 TKVVVTYGD

-144 PTGVNLE
+144 PTGVNIE
-151 AKYLYGDYYG
+151 AKYFFGDYYG
-161 DEYSPGVGNYYMKLS
+161 DEYSPGVGNYYMMLS
-176 DLGLTEDGYAYAG
+176 DLGISADGYAYAG

-201 FEGEGDITLPVG
+201 FDGEGDITLPVG
-213 TYTFDA
+213 TYTLDA
-219 SDSCSEWTIGAAY
+219 NDSCSEWTIGAAY
-232 SVYIAFDENGNSLA
+232 SVYYAFDESGNSLA
-246 GENGASFT
+246 GEEGSPYTA
-254 DATLVV
+254 ATLVV

-265 TLTATID
+265 TLTATIG

-280 EGVADITDYRT
+280 EGVADISDART
-291 DTGEVVEV
+291 DTGEVVEF

-325 SDLGVDENGWELPN
+325 SDLGVDGDGWELPD
-339 ATYYRFDLYTAI
+339 ATYYRFDLYTEI

-366 YDWFDS
+366 YDWFDT
-372 MQVGTFSDINSA
+372 MQAGTFSDINST

-389 DSGWDYLTNS
+389 SSGWDYAVST
-399 SLGDGSITFTESGV
+399 SLGEGSITFTESGV

-418 VNGATHIITFEG
+418 VNGATHIITYEG
-430 DITFNDVSSSGG
+430 DITFTDVSSSGG
-442 GGEGET
+442 GGDVY
-448 LSTLTE
+448 STLTE
-454 DKAFDIE
+454 DKDFDIE
-461 GATIVMEYYGDYYY
+461 GATVILEYYGDYYY

-481 TVYLYEDTENLNGA
+481 MIYLYEDIETLNGA
-495 YLMLDILCDPAADDI
+495 YLMFEILCDPAADNI
-510 AGTYTADPWGDCDT
+510 AGTYAADSWGDCDT
-524 AYTYIPGYVVGEDM
+524 AYTYLPGYVLGDDM

-544 DMLGGDINEDLA
+544 DMLNGDMNEDLA
-556 PIFEGEF
+556 PIFDGEF

-572 YTFTFNC
+572 YTFSFDC

-588 GSIKATMDSEATTLS
+588 GSIKAEEYSEAAALS

-609 AKGNN
+609 AKANN
-614 FAKRVNSEKLSSK
+614 FAKRVNSEKMSSK

>member
-1 MNEQNINQISVIMKK
+1 MKK
-16 LFYLLLALPLVF
+16 LFYLLLALPLAF
-28 AACEPDTPEQD
+28 AACEPEPAPEKVD
-39 VEKEAVL
+39 PTYAPEL
-46 TLTSEAEMNF
+46 SLTSEATMEF
-56 EAEGGEGVIT
+56 AAEGGEGVIT
-66 YTAEWKDVTR
+66 YTAKMVEVTR
-76 YSPVPEPVVE
+76 EAAEPKVE
-86 ATCEAQWVENLTVAE
+86 ATCEADWVTDLTVAE

-116 TKVVVTYGG
+116 TKVVVTYGD

-144 PTGVNLE
+144 ENGVKLE
-151 AKYLYGDYYG
+151 ASYLQGDYYG
-161 DEYSPGVGNYYMKLS
+161 DEYSPGVGNYYVYLS
-176 DLGLTEDGYAYAG
+176 DLGFDEEGYASAG
-189 GSYYYVDLYGPL
+189 GTYYCLDLYGPL
-201 FEGEGDITLPVG
+201 FDGEGDITLPVG

-219 SDSCSEWTIGAAY
+219 NDTMVEWTIGAAY
-232 SVYIAFDENGNSLA
+232 SGYFAFDENGNSLT
-246 GENGASFT
+246 GEYGLPIT

-280 EGVADITDYRT
+280 EGVADITDVRT
-291 DTGEVVEV
+291 DTGEVIEV
-299 TANYAYATYYGDQ
+299 TANYAYANYYGDQ
-312 YTPGTADNFYFFF
+312 YTPGTADNFYFFL

-339 ATYYRFDLYTAI
+339 ATYYRFDLYTEI
-351 IDTTNGIYIPEGTYT
+351 IDSTNGIYIPEGTYT

-389 DSGWDYLTNS
+389 DSGWDYIDYS
-399 SLGDGSITFTESGV
+399 SLGEGTITFTEGGV
-413 TAEVL
+413 RAEVL
-418 VNGATHIITFEG
+418 ANGATHIITYEG
-430 DITFNDVSSSGG
+430 DITFTDVSSSG

-454 DKAFDIE
+454 DKVLDIE
-461 GATIVMEYYGDYYY
+461 GATVILEYYGDYYY
-475 TGTDNW
+475 NGTDNW
-481 TVYLYEDTENLNGA
+481 VVYLYEDMETLNGA
-495 YLMLDILCDPAADDI
+495 YLMFEILCDPAADNI
-510 AGTYTADPWGDCDT
+510 AGTYAADSWGNCDT
-524 AYTYIPGYVVGEDM
+524 AYTYLPGYVSGDDM

-556 PIFEGEF
+556 PIFDGEF
-563 TIDIDANGV
+563 TIDIDADGL
-572 YTFTFNC
+572 YTFTFDC
-579 YDDAGYAIT
+579 LDDVGYAIT
-588 GSIKATMDSEATTLS
+588 GSIKATMDSEAATLS

-609 AKGNN
+609 AKANN

-627 AVKDMTLAVR
+627 AVAKGATLSVR

>member
-1 MNEQNINQISVIMKK
+1 M
-16 LFYLLLALPLVF
+16 
-28 AACEPDTPEQD
+28 
-39 VEKEAVL
+39 
-46 TLTSEAEMNF
+46 
-56 EAEGGEGVIT
+56 
-66 YTAEWKDVTR
+66 
-76 YSPVPEPVVE
+76 
-86 ATCEAQWVENLTVAE
+86 
-101 NITFTVLAN
+101 AN

-116 TKVVVTYGG
+116 TKVVVTYGD

-139 DQPEP
+139 EPEP
-144 PTGVNLE
+144 PTGVNIE
-151 AKYLYGDYYG
+151 AKHLYGDYYG
-161 DEYSPGVGNYYMKLS
+161 DEYSPGVGNYYMALS
-176 DLGLTEDGYAYAG
+176 DLGISEDGYAYPG

-232 SVYIAFDENGNSLA
+232 SIYMAWDENGNSLA
-246 GENGASFT
+246 GEEGLRFT
-254 DATLVV
+254 AATLVV

-280 EGVADITDYRT
+280 EGVADITDVRT
-291 DTGEVVEV
+291 DTGEVIEV
-299 TANYAYATYYGDQ
+299 TANYAYANYYGDQ

-339 ATYYRFDLYTAI
+339 ATYYRFDLYTEI
-351 IDTTNGIYIPEGTYT
+351 LDTANGIYIPEGTYV
-366 YDWFDS
+366 YDWFDT
-372 MQVGTFSDINSA
+372 MQAGTFSDINSA

-389 DSGWDYLTNS
+389 DSGWDYLDNS
-399 SLGDGSITFTESGV
+399 SLGEGSITFTESGV
-413 TAEVL
+413 RAEVL
-418 VNGATHIITFEG
+418 VNGATHIITYEG
-430 DITFNDVSSSGG
+430 DITFTDASSGGGG

-454 DKAFDIE
+454 DKVFDIE
-461 GATIVMEYYGDYYY
+461 GATVVMEYYGDYYWN
-475 TGTDNW
+475 GTDNW
-481 TVYLYEDTENLNGA
+481 VVYLYEDIESLNGA
-495 YLMLDILCDPAADDI
+495 YLMFEILCDPAADDI
-510 AGTYTADPWGDCDT
+510 AGTYTADTWGDCDT
-524 AYTYIPGYVVGEDM
+524 AYTYLPGYVSGDDM

-544 DMLGGDINEDLA
+544 DMLGGDMNEDLA
-556 PIFEGEF
+556 PIFDGDF

-572 YTFTFNC
+572 YTFTFDC

-588 GSIKATMDSEATTLS
+588 GSIKAEQYSEAAALS

-627 AVKDMTLAVR
+627 AVKDMTLSVR